1 MSLHAIVP
9 IKSLD
14 RAKSRL
20 AGTLTP
26 HERRAL
32 VLEMLA
38 GVVAALH
45 HPDSPATAVW
55 VVSADP
61 TALGLAAAWG
71 ARPLREAAG
80 ELNGALEQARG
91 AALASGAAALL
102 VIPGDEPLVTPAD
115 IGAMEALLGDGADV
129 ALAPDAAGSGTN
141 ALGLR
146 RGADLPF
153 HFGHESALRHAAEA
167 AARGLRLA
175 YYRSPTLALDVDGP
189 AGLARYRALAPAR
202 AARAVG

>member
-9 IKSLD
+9 VKALD

-20 AGTLTP
+20 AGALAP
-26 HERRAL
+26 AERRAL

-38 GVVAALH
+38 RVVAALR
-45 HPDSPATAVW
+45 DPAAPVAGVW
-55 VVSADP
+55 LVSADP

-91 AALASGAAALL
+91 AALATGAEALL
-102 VIPGDEPLVTPAD
+102 VLPGDVPLVTPAD
-115 IGAMEALLGDGADV
+115 IAAMAGLLRDGADV
-129 ALAPDAAGSGTN
+129 TLATDAEGSGTN

-153 HFGHESALRHAAEA
+153 SFGPASAARHAAAA
-167 AARGLRLA
+167 AARGLLLRR
-175 YYRSPTLALDVDGP
+175 YSSPTLALDVDGP
-189 AGLARYRALAPAR
+189 ESLARYRALAPAPP
-202 AARAVG
+202 ARAVG

>member
-1 MSLHAIVP
+1 MTLHAIVP
-9 IKSLD
+9 IKSLE

-20 AGTLTP
+20 AGALAP
-26 HERRAL
+26 PERRAL

-38 GVVAALH
+38 DVVAALR
-45 HPDSPATAVW
+45 HPAAPVAAVW

-61 TALGLAAAWG
+61 APLQLAAAWG

-91 AALASGAAALL
+91 AALASGAEAIL
-102 VIPGDEPLVTPAD
+102 VVPGDVPLITPAD
-115 IGAMEALLGDGADV
+115 IAAMAALLRAGADV
-129 ALAPDAAGSGTN
+129 ALAADAAASGTN
-141 ALGLR
+141 ALGMR

-153 HFGHESALRHAAEA
+153 RFGPDSAARHAAEA
-167 AARGLRLA
+167 AAMGLRLA
-175 YYRSPTLALDVDGP
+175 RYSSPTLALDVDGP
-189 AGLARYRALAPAR
+189 ASLARYRALAPAR